1 MEERDGPSVRAHTVQ
16 GKLGQYIFGIFKP
29 RGFKETG
36 TYTAPLAPFSF
47 IYIEEGNTLTASE
60 HNFLTSNALQ
70 PTTSNNNEKAFSA
83 GESFK
88 TLVSDPIQCQAPG
101 GGVLSF
107 RPWIGRGIQ
116 MSVCAMDLV
125 REGGSDPARNFAMKM
140 ANLRK

>member
-1 MEERDGPSVRAHTVQ
+1 MAPPSELT
-16 GKLGQYIFGIFKP
+16 L
-29 RGFKETG
+29 FKETG

-47 IYIEEGNTLTASE
+47 IYIEEGNTLSSSE
-60 HNFLTSNALQ
+60 HNYLTSNTL
-70 PTTSNNNEKAFSA
+70 SNHNEKETSDAVK
-83 GESFK
+83 SFK

-125 REGGSDPARNFAMKM
+125 SE
-140 ANLRK
+140 